1 MPDYDSD
8 SIAAL
13 QADSGSGNRRWMLWI
28 RGSDNSGTAK
38 TFGFWTGAD
47 DVTVTV
53 VKATDPGSTE
63 SRAYIGSGSLLSDG
77 VDPITYQLGI
87 VAQTINV
94 KLSQIHSSVQDMVR
108 GANIRLAE
116 AELHRALFDVATGEI
131 VSTPFPR
138 FYGIIEGA
146 PVNTPAV
153 GGDGSITLAITSV
166 SIDLTRTNPALKSDE
181 ATKLRSGD
189 RFRQYSGVTGQ
200 YTVDWGEARS

>member
-1 MPDYDSD
+1 MSAYDSD
-8 SIAAL
+8 TITAL
-13 QADSGSGNRRWMLWI
+13 QTGALILRDMLWI
-28 RGSDNSGTAK
+28 RGSDLSGNAETW
-38 TFGFWTGAD
+38 GFWTGSD
-47 DVTVTV
+47 NVTVTV

-63 SRAYIGSGSLLSDG
+63 SRAYIGGGSLLSDG

-108 GANIRLAE
+108 GADIRLAE
-116 AELHRALFDVATGEI
+116 AELHRALFDVSTGQI

-146 PVNTPAV
+146 PINTPAV